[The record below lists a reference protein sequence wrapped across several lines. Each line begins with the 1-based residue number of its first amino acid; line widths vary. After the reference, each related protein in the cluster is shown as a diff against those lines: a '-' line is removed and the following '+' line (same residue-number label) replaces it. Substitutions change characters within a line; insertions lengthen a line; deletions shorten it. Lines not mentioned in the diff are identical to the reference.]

1 MEIHW
6 ATMLRAQLIGE
17 NAVKLG
23 IKDAEIILFF
33 VLFDKRIC
41 SLERKVLL
49 YLFTS
54 VRKYRSED
62 RRNILLLSR
71 NRLGV
76 ARILFKN
83 LIVAIESNFEAWNF
97 LLYREDLWIRMFDR
111 KIYWPFFWKFLI
123 ENIPISIWPRG
134 RKIVPYICINPA
146 SKISSE

>member
-1 MEIHW
+1 
-6 ATMLRAQLIGE
+6 MLRAQLIGG

-111 KIYWPFFWKFLI
+111 KIY
-123 ENIPISIWPRG
+123 
-134 RKIVPYICINPA
+134 
-146 SKISSE
+146 

>member
-1 MEIHW
+1 MGNHV
-6 ATMLRAQLIGE
+6 ARAINRG

-54 VRKYRSED
+54 VRKYR
-62 RRNILLLSR
+62 RNILLLSR

-97 LLYREDLWIRMFDR
+97 LRYREDLWIRMFDR
-111 KIYWPFFWKFLI
+111 KIY
-123 ENIPISIWPRG
+123 
-134 RKIVPYICINPA
+134 
-146 SKISSE
+146 